1 MKKSIGGKFLG
12 KGTYGCVF
20 DPPLL
25 CDGETKRREGV
36 GKVFSV
42 ETHAAEDEYSSN
54 KFKSI
59 DKKSKYTIPVVSK
72 CKVPIE
78 NTKYVQDEFH
88 KCDKKGKL
96 YYQLILKEKGTELE
110 AQVKT
115 NIVSV
120 TFSDYLDG
128 FINLAEGLVLFS
140 KHQYCH
146 RDIKLSNIIM
156 TDKPH
161 TLKYIDYGLSCAYK
175 DVYDIEHSDFA
186 LKYDYP
192 YFPPEFK
199 HYYLHQTSK
208 KGMSKTDLVRKVRAN
223 YIQYKSK
230 FSDIGLDLKTML
242 TDYES
247 ELNNDLSKD
256 IVKNTNKV
264 DVFSLGMS
272 LLMVCSTYKYDI
284 ETSQKQRLC
293 DIIKRAIA
301 FNYRLRFTPQQFV
314 DALKTLKSVMVS
326 NVKPINTKS
335 KPIVPIT
342 EPTSEVAVTHE
353 DCMKFYTVKQ
363 LKDVAR
369 GLKKKGE
376 KVLISQ
382 NKPMLCKTIHKFLDK
397 NDKKEVKRGRKPKNL

>member
-1 MKKSIGGKFLG
+1 MKTLIGGKFIG

-25 CDGETKRREGV
+25 CDGEKKHREGV

-42 ETHAAEDEYSSN
+42 ETHADEDEYSSN
-54 KFKSI
+54 KFESI

-72 CKVPIE
+72 CKVPIQ
-78 NTKYVQDEFH
+78 NTKYIQDEFH
-88 KCDKKGKL
+88 KCDKKGTL
-96 YYQLILKEKGTELE
+96 YYQLILKEKGTDLK
-110 AQVKT
+110 AQVEKSV
-115 NIVSV
+115 VSI

-146 RDIKLSNIIM
+146 RDIKLSNIIL

-175 DVYDIEHSDFA
+175 DVYNIENSDFA

-192 YFPPEFK
+192 YYPPEFK
-199 HYYLHQTSK
+199 YYYFYQTSK
-208 KGMSKTDLVRKVRAN
+208 KGIVKTEIMRKVRAN
-223 YIQYKSK
+223 YIQYESI
-230 FSDIGLDLKTML
+230 FSDIGLDLTTML

-272 LLMVCSTYKYDI
+272 LLMVYSAFKYDI
-284 ETSQKQRLC
+284 DTSQKQKLYE
-293 DIIKRAIA
+293 IIKQAVA
-301 FNYRLRFTPQQFV
+301 FNYRSRFTPQQFV
-314 DALKTLKSVMVS
+314 VALKTLKSVRAS
-326 NVKPINTKS
+326 NVKKSKTK
-335 KPIVPIT
+335 KPIVSIT
-342 EPTSEVAVTHE
+342 NSKSEVVVTHE
-353 DCMKFYTVKQ
+353 DCMEFYTVKQ
-363 LKDVAR
+363 LKDVAQV
-369 GLKKKGE
+369 LKKKGE

-382 NKPMLCKTIHKFLDK
+382 NKPNLCKTIHTFLDK
-397 NDKKEVKRGRKPKNL
+397 KTKKK